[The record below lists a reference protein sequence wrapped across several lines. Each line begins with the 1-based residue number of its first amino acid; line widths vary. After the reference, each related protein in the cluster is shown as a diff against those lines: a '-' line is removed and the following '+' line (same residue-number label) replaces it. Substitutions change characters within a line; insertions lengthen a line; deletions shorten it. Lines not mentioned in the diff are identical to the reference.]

1 MEVLPNIVQVKIFKL
16 QETLYFHF
24 KMFRR
29 RSARNFVP
37 PTLSVATTLGRVLVN
52 KKVFKD
58 IERSG
63 VNTALGHTD

>member
-1 MEVLPNIVQVKIFKL
+1 
-16 QETLYFHF
+16 
-24 KMFRR
+24 MFRR
-29 RSARNFVP
+29 RPARNFVP
-37 PTLSVATTLGRVLVN
+37 PTLSVATTLGRLLVN